1 MNMRFKANSAEYL
14 DGDDPKCSGRRPADG
29 VLNEVLK

>member
-1 MNMRFKANSAEYL
+1 MSMRFKANSAEYL
-14 DGDDPKCSGRRPADG
+14 DGYDPKCSGRRPADG